1 MEQDKTT
8 LNALSFYNR
17 LVKDGVLTDEPIRL
31 FSCESGKYPG
41 GLAQQFANVSGK
53 KVLAPIG
60 TVYND
65 EKGYVV
71 VADDDDEA
79 AIKFA
84 EAYKKK
90 QRWSMDGWKEFTP
103 KE

>member
-1 MEQDKTT
+1 M
-8 LNALSFYNR
+8 
-17 LVKDGVLTDEPIRL
+17 
-31 FSCESGKYPG
+31 
-41 GLAQQFANVSGK
+41 
-53 KVLAPIG
+53 APIG